1 MFRSNNNIQRWLI
14 GMLCI
19 VLLSAR
25 VGGAHLH
32 LCFDGL
38 EPPVSMHP
46 ADDSFDHHGPGYSV
60 AHHDEDISLIADAIA
75 KSAKP
80 KIDIPPMLLAALLLL
95 VLVIRQTRTPLLR
108 RRAVRA
114 TTAPAYLLPP
124 LRGPPL
130 TAFC

>member
-1 MFRSNNNIQRWLI
+1 MFRSNTVQRWLVA
-14 GMLCI
+14 MLCI

-38 EPPVSMHP
+38 EPPVSMHL
-46 ADDSFDHHGPGYSV
+46 ADEPFDHHEPSYTMT
-60 AHHDEDISLIADAIA
+60 HHDEDISLIADAIA

-80 KIDIPPMLLAALLLL
+80 KIDVPPMLLAALLILLL
-95 VLVIRQTRTPLLR
+95 VVRQTRTPFVR
-108 RRAVRA
+108 RRRLQA
-114 TTAPAYLLPP
+114 TTVPAYLLPP

>member
-1 MFRSNNNIQRWLI
+1 MFRSFEFQRWLVV
-14 GMLCI
+14 MLCI

-38 EPPVSMHP
+38 EPPVSMHL
-46 ADDSFDHHGPGYSV
+46 ADESLDHHAPSSTV
-60 AHHDEDISLIADAIA
+60 IHHDEDISLVADAIA

-80 KIDIPPMLLAALLLL
+80 KIDIAPMLLAALLVLLL
-95 VLVIRQTRTPLLR
+95 VVRQTRAPFIR
-108 RRAVRA
+108 RRAIRTAV
-114 TTAPAYLLPP
+114 APAYLLPP

-130 TAFC
+130 TACC

>member
-1 MFRSNNNIQRWLI
+1 MFRSNKAQRWLI
-14 GMLCI
+14 AMLCI

-38 EPPVSMHP
+38 EPPVSMHL
-46 ADDSFDHHGPGYSV
+46 ADEPLDHHGPSFTIT
-60 AHHDEDISLIADAIA
+60 HHDEDISLVADAIA

-80 KIDIPPMLLAALLLL
+80 KFDIPPMLLAALLLL
-95 VLVIRQTRTPLLR
+95 LLVVRKIRTPSIR
-108 RRAVRA
+108 RRTLQIAA
-114 TTAPAYLLPP
+114 APTYLLPP